1 MVAEL
6 AVRIGRVDGAPNS
19 IGQLPIADPGG
30 IEGHLHGFQMAGP
43 TAHDLIIARV
53 GGPVTSESTYGGDDA
68 RRRLENGF
76 NGPEAPA
83 GENRHLAPTTV
94 LAGRGLGFPPP
105 HPASGMFIAMSTTST
120 L

>member
-43 TAHDLIIARV
+43 TSHDLIMGRV
-53 GGPVTSESTYGGDDA
+53 GGPAAGEARYHSDDA

-83 GENRHLAPTTV
+83 GK
-94 LAGRGLGFPPP
+94 GRGFTASAI
-105 HPASGMFIAMSTTST
+105 HHSRCRRRVFDPALIAARRPQ
-120 L
+120 